1 MEKREPLAGVQVA
14 VTGCTVERAG
24 GWKVTATGLPSVEPT
39 VTAAGQV
46 SVGVGPDGVSPQAAA
61 KIEREVTR
69 SVVTARVSD
78 GMRAGLLKTDTN
90 LTAETAIVG
99 RGWIDF

>member
-1 MEKREPLAGVQVA
+1 MEKRDPLAGVHVA

-46 SVGVGPDGVSPQAAA
+46 NVGVGPDGVSPQAAA
-61 KIEREVTR
+61 AKIDRDITR
-69 SVVTARVSD
+69 SVVMPRLGE
-78 GMRAGLLKTDTN
+78 GMRLGLFKTDAN
-90 LTAETAIVG
+90 LTAETASVG
-99 RGWIDF
+99 RG